1 MSGGKRGKLF
11 FRKVFPVPLSKDFKQ
26 EIGIWLPR
34 GFTVAEVCAGF
45 VRSPIVDPDL
55 RSPSGFDFG
64 LRPSLRM
71 TRRVGTV
78 GCWVVVHGTFSVSK
92 CLIGMSNCLKKR
104 VYTY

>member
-45 VRSPIVDPDL
+45 VRSAFGDPDL

-71 TRRVGTV
+71 TRGAGIGAQSLDLRRI
-78 GCWVVVHGTFSVSK
+78 CWTFGVVF
-92 CLIGMSNCLKKR
+92 
-104 VYTY
+104 

>member
-1 MSGGKRGKLF
+1 MGGKRGKLF

-45 VRSPIVDPDL
+45 VRSAFGDPDL

-71 TRRVGTV
+71 TRRGGKWWAEMLCMTL
-78 GCWVVVHGTFSVSK
+78 FSVSK
-92 CLIGMSNCLKKR
+92 RLIR
-104 VYTY
+104 VSI